1 MVTAISSVAI
11 NNDNTLAVYASAE
24 KKDQIRIIHLP
35 TMTVYSNWPAPKEG
49 LNFIRDLSISGDNRR
64 CTEEKLMCRVYGD
77 GKQVGK
83 ALFIS
88 F

>member
-1 MVTAISSVAI
+1 
-11 NNDNTLAVYASAE
+11 
-24 KKDQIRIIHLP
+24 
-35 TMTVYSNWPAPKEG
+35 MTVYSNWPAPKEG

-64 CTEEKLMCRVYGD
+64 CAEEKEGKLMCRVYGD
-77 GKQVGK
+77 GKQVGQ